1 MIPFFFRK
9 KVYKSIF
16 LVYKYLIKP
25 KKQVKSIYGI
35 YLTPAFKDR
44 TFKYYF
50 KGTYGTFLSDLIK
63 SIDTKTQ
70 FVDIGANQ
78 GLYSILAGQ
87 NKNIDQVISFEPS
100 LRTSELLKL
109 NLKVN
114 NIANCKVIQKGIS
127 NESGK
132 IQLHISEG
140 HSGKNSMRELNR
152 VESSR
157 SETVEIVDYQGL
169 DKLVPNHTR
178 IFIKIDVEGH
188 EEIVINQ
195 LVKCSFFENVY
206 QIFCEADTNWI
217 DVNQLKTILKEK
229 GFTSFKKIGKNP
241 YHYDLLISR

>member
-1 MIPFFFRK
+1 M
-9 KVYKSIF
+9 KS
-16 LVYKYLIKP
+16 
-25 KKQVKSIYGI
+25 
-35 YLTPAFKDR
+35 
-44 TFKYYF
+44 
-50 KGTYGTFLSDLIK
+50 
-63 SIDTKTQ
+63 
-70 FVDIGANQ
+70 
-78 GLYSILAGQ
+78 
-87 NKNIDQVISFEPS
+87 
-100 LRTSELLKL
+100 

-127 NESGK
+127 NKSGQ

-152 VESSR
+152 MESSR

-169 DKLVPNHTR
+169 DELVPNHTR

-217 DVNQLKTILKEK
+217 DVNRLKTILQEK
-229 GFTSFKKIGKNP
+229 GFTSFKKIGKKP
-241 YHYDLLISR
+241 SHYDLLISR

>member
-100 LRTSELLKL
+100 LRTSELLKS

-127 NESGK
+127 NKSGQ

-152 VESSR
+152 MESSR

-169 DKLVPNHTR
+169 DELVPNHTR

-217 DVNQLKTILKEK
+217 DVNRLKTILQEK
-229 GFTSFKKIGKNP
+229 GFTSFKKIGKKP
-241 YHYDLLISR
+241 SHYDLLISR

>member
-109 NLKVN
+109 NLKLN
-114 NIANCKVIQKGIS
+114 NITNCKVIQKGIS
-127 NESGK
+127 NESGQ

-217 DVNQLKTILKEK
+217 DVHQLKTILKEK